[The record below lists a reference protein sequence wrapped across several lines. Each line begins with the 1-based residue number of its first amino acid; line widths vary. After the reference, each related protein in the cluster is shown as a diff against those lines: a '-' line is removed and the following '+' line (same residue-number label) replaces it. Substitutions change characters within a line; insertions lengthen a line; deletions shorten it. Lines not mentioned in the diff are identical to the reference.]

1 MTPLTPY
8 RDTHAD
14 HVRSIGERLLEHA
27 EELRRFREELHASEL
42 HRLRAEDETVIG
54 RYIQRTGDA

>member
-1 MTPLTPY
+1 
-8 RDTHAD
+8 
-14 HVRSIGERLLEHA
+14 VRSIGERLLEHA